1 MTREDKQK
9 IFEPLARNF
18 ETESI
23 NAYYMDMV
31 AEIPDYIF
39 TMPSSTSGKFHNAT
53 QCEKFGQIYHEYMFA
68 SILNIGL
75 D

>member
-23 NAYYMDMV
+23 KAYYMDMV
-31 AEIPDYIF
+31 AEIPDYI
-39 TMPSSTSGKFHNAT
+39 N
-53 QCEKFGQIYHEYMFA
+53 
-68 SILNIGL
+68 
-75 D
+75 